1 MAKMLL
7 FFFHMCFL
15 FTADVHNRLRVGR
28 LEISAEAES
37 KTLLVILTVIRVSL
51 AVLFGSKVE
60 NYYSVKNKRF

>member
-7 FFFHMCFL
+7 FFHMCFL

-37 KTLLVILTVIRVSL
+37 KTLLVILTVLRVCL

-60 NYYSVKNKRF
+60 NYYSVMNKRF